1 MRETPNLHVLM
12 EAIICTDLVL
22 LVVCEV
28 VLPAAFLETGL
39 LLHKEESVLQ
49 IMKEQ
54 ETATAII
61 VKPKQTTETINQN
74 ITNTLYEN
82 QMLNNR

>member
-1 MRETPNLHVLM
+1 M
-12 EAIICTDLVL
+12 
-22 LVVCEV
+22 VCEV
-28 VLPAAFLETGL
+28 GLQAVFLVTEL

-54 ETATAII
+54 ETATTII

>member
-1 MRETPNLHVLM
+1 
-12 EAIICTDLVL
+12 VL

-28 VLPAAFLETGL
+28 VLPAAFLEIEI
-39 LLHKEESVLQ
+39 LLHKEETILQ
-49 IMKEQ
+49 IMTEA
-54 ETATAII
+54 ETITIG
-61 VKPKQTTETINQN
+61 KPKQTTETINQN

>member
-54 ETATAII
+54 ETATTII
-61 VKPKQTTETINQN
+61 VKPKQTTKIINQ
-74 ITNTLYEN
+74 I
-82 QMLNNR
+82 

>member
-1 MRETPNLHVLM
+1 
-12 EAIICTDLVL
+12 
-22 LVVCEV
+22 VVCKV

-61 VKPKQTTETINQN
+61 GKPKQTTETINQN

>member
-1 MRETPNLHVLM
+1 VGLQAVF
-12 EAIICTDLVL
+12 LVT
-22 LVVCEV
+22 E
-28 VLPAAFLETGL
+28 L

-54 ETATAII
+54 ETATTII

>member
-1 MRETPNLHVLM
+1 MRETTMSETQSQHVLLWV
-12 EAIICTDLVL
+12 IICTDLVL

-49 IMKEQ
+49 TMKEP
-54 ETATAII
+54 ETATI
-61 VKPKQTTETINQN
+61 VKPKQTTEIINQN
-74 ITNTLYEN
+74 ITSTIL
-82 QMLNNR
+82 